1 MFVPGNI
8 KIKEIREYRCTL
20 MNAMYCK
27 LVSKNLPI
35 NVKGE
40 KNLATSCKPRG
51 LVVTIAAFH
60 PGDPGLNWNCL
71 GERQL
76 Y

>member
-35 NVKGE
+35 NDEGK
-40 KNLATSCKPRG
+40 KNNVTSSEPCG
-51 LVVTIAAFH
+51 LVVSIAAFH
-60 PGDPGLNWNCL
+60 PGDPGSNPGQNII
-71 GERQL
+71 L